1 MSSINFGELLDA
13 VQHHNVVVGIAN
25 LDILIICQCLE
36 CYFFMLFH
44 GAKIMIISC
53 FLCFICNKLCLFWN
67 LYVELIRNE
76 VKMNMKN
83 GCFWINF
90 ATKIKHAVMKKGI
103 MMLLSVLI
111 LGSCGQKQG
120 QDVKAPTRVKTHVVS
135 PGMVDN
141 AQTYVGMV
149 EECEATAVSFTSMGV
164 VKRMLVNEGQAVSKG
179 QLIAEMDDTQARNLL
194 SGAEAQMAQAN
205 DALERYKMLHDNGS
219 LPEVQWVEIQSKVA
233 QAKSQLEVA
242 KKNLKDCRLTA
253 PVSGIV
259 GKKLIGTGETALP
272 SQAVVS
278 ILDISTV
285 KVKVAIPEAEIGGIN
300 ANTPTSIS
308 VEAINGS
315 YQGGKIEKGVQ
326 ADALTHTYDI
336 RINVANGNRKLLPG
350 MVASVRFVSD
360 GSQAVGGKMIPVTAV
375 QKKSDGT
382 LFVWTVDK
390 DSTAHRTTVTI
401 GQTQGNYIS
410 IIDGLSI
417 GDRIA
422 TEGYQKLSENTKVV
436 F

>member
-1 MSSINFGELLDA
+1 MNK
-13 VQHHNVVVGIAN
+13 V
-25 LDILIICQCLE
+25 
-36 CYFFMLFH
+36 
-44 GAKIMIISC
+44 
-53 FLCFICNKLCLFWN
+53 FL
-67 LYVELIRNE
+67 
-76 VKMNMKN
+76 
-83 GCFWINF
+83 
-90 ATKIKHAVMKKGI
+90 
-103 MMLLSVLI
+103 MLLSVVL
-111 LGSCGQKQG
+111 LVSCGEKKG
-120 QDVKAPTRVKTHVVS
+120 QNVKVPTRVKTQVIS
-135 PGMVDN
+135 PGMMDN
-141 AQTYVGMV
+141 AQTYVGIV
-149 EECEATAVSFTSMGV
+149 EEHEATAVSFTGMGV
-164 VKRMLVNEGQAVSKG
+164 VKRLLVNEGQTVARG

-205 DALERYKMLHDNGS
+205 DALARYKMLHDAGS

-242 KKNLKDCRLTA
+242 KKNLADCRLVA

-259 GKKLIGTGETALP
+259 GKRLVGAGETALP

-315 YQGGKIEKGVQ
+315 YQGGRIEKGVQ

-336 RINVANGNRKLLPG
+336 RINVANGDRKLLPG
-350 MVASVRFVSD
+350 MVASVRFISD
-360 GSQAVGGKMIPVTAV
+360 GSQAVGSKMIPVTAV
-375 QKKSDGT
+375 QKKSDGS
-382 LFVWTVDK
+382 LFVWTVGK

-401 GQTQGNYIS
+401 GQTQGNYVS
-410 IIDGLSI
+410 VIDGLSI

-422 TEGYQKLSENTKVV
+422 TEGYQKLSEGTKVV